1 MPPAGYNAPMLSLL
15 RFFRGL
21 NALLVFIPISIALHY
36 AAPQG
41 ALWIFLAAAL
51 AIVPLAGMMGRAT
64 EELSKHL
71 GASWG
76 GLLNATFGNA
86 TEMIIGLFAL
96 HEGLIGLLRAS
107 IVGSIIG
114 NLLLV
119 LGASILAGGIKYKI
133 QTFNQDQAESHAI
146 NLLVATISLAL
157 PAIFALHYQQPNS
170 PENPAVESLSLWVS
184 GILLV
189 VYLSSL
195 WFSLRTHE
203 ALFRDCE
210 EEAAQE
216 PPDWSKRVS
225 FLVLGVATAFVALES
240 EFLVG
245 SVKEAAVR
253 MGLNQIFV
261 GIVVVAIIGNA
272 AEHST
277 AVWMATKNKMDITM
291 NIAIGSSTQIAMFVA
306 PVLVFASL
314 LLGHRM
320 TFLFSVPELTAIS
333 VSVVITTFIAGDG
346 KCHWLEGAQ
355 LLAAYAIIALAFFFL
370 PPG

>member
-1 MPPAGYNAPMLSLL
+1 MGYNAPMKSLL
-15 RFFRGL
+15 RFFSGL
-21 NALLVFIPISIALHY
+21 NLLLLFIPISIVLHY
-36 AAPQG
+36 TASNYPI
-41 ALWIFLAAAL
+41 WIFLAAAL
-51 AIVPLAGMMGRAT
+51 AIVPLAGLMGKAT
-64 EELSKHL
+64 EELAKHL

-86 TEMIIGLFAL
+86 TELIIGLFAL
-96 HEGLIGLLRAS
+96 HAGLLDLVRAS

-119 LGASILAGGIKYKI
+119 LGASILAGGIKHKI

-146 NLLVATISLAL
+146 NLLLATLSLAV
-157 PAIFALHYQQPNS
+157 PAIFVEAFHRSKS
-170 PENPAVESLSLWVS
+170 PTNPDVENLSLWVS

-189 VYLSSL
+189 VYLASL

-210 EEAAQE
+210 DEAENE
-216 PPDWSKRVS
+216 PPLWTKRRS
-225 FLVLGVATAFVALES
+225 FAVLAAATALVALES
-240 EFLVG
+240 ELLVG
-245 SVKEAAVR
+245 SVTGAAAKL
-253 MGLNQIFV
+253 GFNNLFV
-261 GIVVVAIIGNA
+261 GIIVVAIIGNA

-277 AVWMATKNKMDITM
+277 AILMALKNKMDITM

-314 LLGHRM
+314 LLGHPI
-320 TFLFSVPELTAIS
+320 TYIFTVPELTAIGFS
-333 VSVVITTFIAGDG
+333 VIITAFIAGDG